1 MTTWLNETSFP
12 YGNGSHFRL
21 RLYYDLSQNIAGNY
35 SDVTFYLYFASVDGY
50 SGSGASSNGYVNDNW
65 VGSTTSV
72 GRNAEVYLGSRADRY
87 YHNNDGTGSAGYSAS
102 ISCPWGIG
110 TASLSGTLGLPTIPR
125 QAIVTSATNFT
136 DEENPTITFT
146 NPAGF
151 RMDAK
156 LEFGG
161 TQIVRSNIPNTGS
174 YTFQLTDAERTLLR
188 QKCTAKT
195 MTVRETIATYIA
207 SSTANY
213 FSWQDKTMTMINATP
228 IKTRFDVIDTRS
240 ITVNLTDDNTKF
252 IKYASNAKVNFNF
265 STLKYATLSVLR
277 INGVALSNITPTSSD
292 EGTTNYEVEYTINGI
307 NTNNVDIYIKDS
319 RGIEYT
325 DTKALDMI
333 DYIPVSANV
342 SAKRKQPTTGE
353 IQTQF
358 TGNYFNDSFGAS
370 NNQLTIMYKY
380 KKVDEQGYSN
390 YITLTENTDYTIEN
404 NTFFSGNYSSEYP
417 IVLSPSF
424 DYRYD
429 YEIVI
434 EFSDL
439 LTSASKTLTVIKG
452 IPIIQWN
459 KTKFQVN
466 GDLYI
471 ADSTG
476 SNSRQIT
483 DLDIY
488 SSDEIRIGT
497 WVNGKPLYR
506 KVFMTSAVISST
518 NDNKFS
524 HYINNVDFIKIK
536 EAFVY
541 RPANGTCYLLP
552 TIYYESNSAFDR
564 IGVKADRTYVAFYVE
579 SSWNTDWEKY
589 VVLEYTK
596 TTDV

>member
-1 MTTWLNETSFP
+1 MATWLNETSFP

-21 RLYYDLSQNIAGNY
+21 RLYYNLSQNIAGNY

-72 GRNAEVYLGSRADRY
+72 GRNAEVYLGSRTDRY

-110 TASLSGTLGLPTIPR
+110 TASLSGTLSLPTIPR
-125 QAIVTSATNFT
+125 A
-136 DEENPTITFT
+136 
-146 NPAGF
+146 
-151 RMDAK
+151 
-156 LEFGG
+156 
-161 TQIVRSNIPNTGS
+161 SNITNQILTINEQKTIS
-174 YTFQLTDAERTLLR
+174 WSRATDNFVHTLKYTFGNASGTIGNNLSTSVNWTPPDNLYQQLGNKQGNGILSLETYNNGVLLGTTTSILTLKANESECR
-188 QKCTAKT
+188 PVKT
-195 MTVRETIATYIA
+195 
-207 SSTANY
+207 
-213 FSWQDKTMTMINATP
+213 K
-228 IKTRFDVIDTRS
+228 FDVIDTNN
-240 ITVNLTDDNTKF
+240 ITVNLTDDNTVF
-252 IKYASNAKVNFNF
+252 IKNVSNAKVNFKFN
-265 STLKYATLSVLR
+265 TLKYAVLSVMK

-319 RGIEYT
+319 RGIEYI

-380 KKVDEQGYSN
+380 KRVDEQGYSN

-466 GDLYI
+466 GDLYV
-471 ADSTG
+471 ADNTG
-476 SNSRQIT
+476 SNPRQIT

-488 SSDEIRIGT
+488 SSNEIRVGT
-497 WVNGKPLYR
+497 WISGEPLYR
-506 KVFMTSAVISST
+506 KVIDIGTLPSSAGSKTIYTGLDFHNACVCRKLYGMVVNPDNGVSLPLPFASTTVSSIISINIDANSNILITVGVDRSSVSGYAVI
-518 NDNKFS
+518 
-524 HYINNVDFIKIK
+524 
-536 EAFVY
+536 
-541 RPANGTCYLLP
+541 
-552 TIYYESNSAFDR
+552 
-564 IGVKADRTYVAFYVE
+564 
-579 SSWNTDWEKY
+579 
-589 VVLEYTK
+589 EYTK
-596 TTDV
+596 NID